1 MSGGKQKNAVNVKTA
16 KKNDVLLRMRKMW
29 PLYVMMSVG
38 FLYIIVFKYSTLYG
52 LVIAFKDYKIRK
64 GIIGSEW
71 VGLANFKAVFR
82 GDTVKQVFENT
93 LVISI
98 MKLLI
103 TFPAPIIL
111 AVLLNDLRDG
121 FFKKGISTALYMPR
135 FLSWTVFGG
144 ILFALFSSTTGAIPQ
159 AVYNLTGINMPSLIT
174 DPKYA
179 RAFLYATDLW
189 KGVGWNTIIYTAAIA
204 GIDQTYYEA
213 ATVDGATHFQ
223 QILHVTLPCIAPTII
238 TLFVLSVGG
247 VMNAGFDQIFNL
259 HPDVDAS
266 TTIVNIIDTY
276 VYNAGVK
283 QGNFEYATVVGMTKS
298 IINAILLITAN
309 LSVKKMTGE
318 GVL

>member
-1 MSGGKQKNAVNVKTA
+1 MAQVRSNRAVSKRPAGKS
-16 KKNDVLLRMRKMW
+16 DVLKKMRRMW
-29 PLYVMMSVG
+29 PLYVMMAVG
-38 FLYIIVFKYSTLYG
+38 ILYIIVFKYSTLYG
-52 LVIAFKDYKIRK
+52 LVIAFKDYKIKK
-64 GIIGSEW
+64 GIMGSEW
-71 VGLANFKAVFR
+71 VGLANFKAVFSGTAVR
-82 GDTVKQVFENT
+82 QVFENT

-98 MKLLI
+98 MKLII
-103 TFPAPIIL
+103 TFPAPIAL
-111 AVLLNDLRDG
+111 AILLNDLRDG
-121 FFKKGISTALYMPR
+121 RFKKTVSTALYMPR

-144 ILFALFSSTTGAIPQ
+144 ILFSLFSSTTGSIPQ
-159 AVYNLTGINMPSLIT
+159 AVFNLTGIKMPSLIT

-179 RAFLYATDLW
+179 RGFLYLTELW

-223 QILHVTLPCIAPTII
+223 QILHVTLPCIASTIV
-238 TLFVLSVGG
+238 TLLVLAVGG

-259 HPDVDAS
+259 HSEVDAA
-266 TTIVNIIDTY
+266 TNIVNIIDTY

-298 IINAILLITAN
+298 VINAILLIAAN